1 MRLFTVRS
9 LQLQLALRLAA
20 LYVAAT
26 AIVVAVLIYQAYS
39 TADTLTDEDLTR
51 RAEEIASFV
60 TTNDSGEPRLD
71 LPPKLAATYGA
82 AAGTFLFV
90 VRGADGQVIGA
101 SYPEIRDLVSGWP
114 AAGAEPSYFKLERF
128 GSAEQSYYGFTKKVD
143 SRTGPLSVTVARA
156 ADANEFVHSVL
167 REFVLD
173 IAWIIPI
180 VVGATLLIGVLGI
193 RRGLR
198 PLRQA
203 SERAAAIDPSRIS
216 VRLPEQDFRSR
227 FDRWSKR

>member
-1 MRLFTVRS
+1 MRLLSARS

-39 TADTLTDEDLTR
+39 TADTLTDEDLNR
-51 RAEEIASFV
+51 RAEEIAGFV
-60 TTNDSGEPRLD
+60 TINDSGEPLLD

-82 AAGTFLFV
+82 SAGPFLFV
-90 VRGADGQVIGA
+90 VRGADGRIIGA
-101 SYPEIRDLVSGWP
+101 SYPEIQDLVSGWP
-114 AAGAEPSYFKLERF
+114 AAGAQPSYFDLERF
-128 GSAEQSYYGFTKKVD
+128 GRAVQNYYGFTKTID
-143 SRTGPLSVTVARA
+143 SRIGPLSVTVARA

-167 REFVLD
+167 REFVFD

-203 SERAAAIDPSRIS
+203 SERAAAIDPGCPSRT
-216 VRLPEQDFRSR
+216 FRSR
-227 FDRWSKR
+227 FGHSSKR